1 MLFENSF
8 PNRKLL
14 HLSLTQSQLLHCLGP
29 ETALGF
35 TSRAVLAAF
44 SWQLQKNTIWEI
56 VAIESSFCFSRAL
69 LRVEGEGY
77 TVRLEGAQVLA
88 GDCGGDVLELQTEG
102 VFLSFFLNSFSRQK
116 NVVQNRGVKVKTPLQ
131 KNILQ
136 PGIREPNIPFR

>member
-8 PNRKLL
+8 PNRNLL

-44 SWQLQKNTIWEI
+44 SWQLQQNTIWEI
-56 VAIESSFCFSRAL
+56 AAIESKNCFSLAL

-77 TVRLEGAQVLA
+77 AVRLEGAEVLA
-88 GDCGGDVLELQTEG
+88 GDGGGDVLELEG
-102 VFLSFFLNSFSRQK
+102 GSFS
-116 NVVQNRGVKVKTPLQ
+116 VIFF
-131 KNILQ
+131 IL
-136 PGIREPNIPFR
+136 FLAK